1 MTRLLNLFR
10 SLNGGGKYFL
20 ESSKK
25 SLMLLIGTVF
35 IANLYFDLLSLN
47 GIISK
52 ILHQRMFGV
61 TLKSI
66 CCL

>member
-1 MTRLLNLFR
+1 M
-10 SLNGGGKYFL
+10 